1 MLGEYDKAIQDY
13 TFAIDRIP
21 EYPQTY
27 VDRGFAYYLKGEY
40 DRAIQDHDTAIGLEG
55 NNSAA
60 YYGRGLAHSS
70 QGDVTKARADL
81 NKAIELGYDRDR
93 VETALK
99 KLDGSG

>member
-13 TFAIDRIP
+13 TFAIDRLP

-81 NKAIELGYDRDR
+81 NKAIKLGYDRDR

>member
-1 MLGEYDKAIQDY
+1 MLITA
-13 TFAIDRIP
+13 RP
-21 EYPQTY
+21 EGLIWEMWVGYRN
-27 VDRGFAYYLKGEY
+27 RGNAYYMLGEY